1 MGCKEEDGIIYHG
14 TKELKKGRQNG
25 RGRSGVEVRF
35 WLKLPCSVKFP
46 PSFLFGREGGGEVRR
61 EVYITQGYCLCES
74 VTPSQF
80 RVQWNKMT

>member
-46 PSFLFGREGGGEVRR
+46 PSFLFGREGWGGSE
-61 EVYITQGYCLCES
+61 EGSVYNTGLLS
-74 VTPSQF
+74 L
-80 RVQWNKMT
+80 